1 MIFKC
6 ILLALSASID
16 ALSLGITYGIK
27 KTKMSKVGNI
37 IIFVT
42 LLCTTG
48 ISVLVGH
55 YISILFSPTFSVLL
69 GSSLLIL
76 LGIYN
81 IYKANNTVS
90 ANFDTDNSNHIDAK
104 EAVIL
109 GLAVAADASCVSLS
123 SGMIGLG
130 SFILPIFMA
139 IFHTFFVNC
148 GNLVAT
154 TIVKKLKISNKFLS
168 ILAGIILI
176 FIGFLRMILKN
187 VPGTI

>member
-27 KTKMSKVGNI
+27 KTKMSKMANI

-42 LLCTTG
+42 LLLLTG
-48 ISVLVGH
+48 FSVLIGH
-55 YISILFSPTFSVLL
+55 YISILFSPTFSAFL

-81 IYKANNTVS
+81 IYKANNNVYT
-90 ANFDTDNSNHIDAK
+90 NFDTDNSNCIDEK
-104 EAVIL
+104 EAFIL
-109 GLAVAADASCVSLS
+109 GLAVAVDASCVSLG

-139 IFHTFFVNC
+139 VFHTFFVNC

-154 TIVKKLKISNKFLS
+154 TIVKRLKISNKFLS
-168 ILAGIILI
+168 ILSGIILI
-176 FIGFLRMILKN
+176 FIGFLRILS
-187 VPGTI
+187 